1 MPSARAAAVG
11 RPSHRKRERHPISGV
26 PGGCPMVSRHPPTSS
41 FYASVHPAMNVWL
54 VLILVCAAGGA
65 LVYWYM
71 GQKRLLSPRALALVT
86 AIRLAMILLIFLC
99 LLRPSISW
107 RRVQRVPGSL
117 WLVVDHSQSMS
128 IKDGPHSPVTE
139 LRWACALGYLKPGVY
154 NDAADRA
161 AAWADVLAQ
170 RLRNVSREIG
180 AGGAE
185 KRSGERQIRR
195 QLEWWS
201 KYASRLIGHLSTLRN
216 ADAVAHTFKSA
227 QNIANRM
234 EGHLRESTVH
244 GNAYADLSSAASALN
259 RASKQLTGM
268 AEARDKAFLAAQGR
282 DPDVILALNRV
293 GGMSR
298 TKLAIAALLSNR
310 AQNGKSFA
318 GLTAGEQVH
327 VVSFAAHAY
336 NVGRASPIALRN
348 VLRNAMNPTGKATDI
363 TAGLM
368 RATDEMKSPASSK
381 VLVVSDGR
389 QNMGP
394 DPGPIAR
401 LLLARGTPTYT
412 LCVGSGFDSPL
423 VRIQAVHAPTWIFR
437 HQKMHAVALVSIR
450 DLADHPVKIYLSR
463 NGKLI
468 DSRTLLATSRHSVRT
483 VRFSNTLNSPGVY
496 RYQLRIGH
504 IAGSL
509 YRGKVQ
515 KSFRVTVRRDK
526 LQVLVVDNQPR
537 WEYQYLV
544 NYFSRSGRVHLQAV
558 LLHPA
563 TIAGVT
569 PPKPIVASPSNPLY
583 TASSL
588 PTGKR
593 AWGQFNLIILG
604 DIPPHSL
611 SAADQQAL
619 AYAVETQGSALVLIA
634 GQNYMPGAW
643 KGTALA
649 RLIPVKLKPVWAPSV
664 MREQER
670 SGFAPLLTPE
680 GVESDLSDLGIDR
693 SRNNRFWRDM
703 PRWYW
708 HSTFT
713 DARPDARVLWMIGNS
728 GGIGSNSGG
737 GNHQRA
743 LLATMSAGSGR
754 VLYLASDQTW
764 RMRSDDGHNLENA
777 FLAQLVRWS
786 VGTQLPVGG
795 KWVRFGANRTHY
807 VFGQTVH
814 VRARILHTN
823 LLPDAHL
830 QFQVRARLIHS
841 RRNPKEVGAMQS
853 APMIAIP
860 GSPGFYSGVLTDL
873 KPGSYSITLKG
884 DHVGQKLADDPT
896 AVNRNEIIRI
906 RPRKNLEML
915 DPAADP
921 RAMEQL
927 ASAGGGVM
935 VTGPAYSILAA
946 AMPPQ
951 KHTLRSVN
959 TIGLLTSAQSRGT
972 AALQWLF
979 MIFFAVLA
987 AAEWIIRKAKGLI

>member
-1 MPSARAAAVG
+1 MVDHHPPSAGIYPTA
-11 RPSHRKRERHPISGV
+11 HPV
-26 PGGCPMVSRHPPTSS
+26 
-41 FYASVHPAMNVWL
+41 MNIWL
-54 VLILVCAAGGA
+54 MLILVCAAGGA

-71 GQKRLLSPRALALVT
+71 GQKRLLSPRTLVVVT

-99 LLRPSISW
+99 LLRPSVSW
-107 RRVQRVPGSL
+107 LRVRRVPGSL

-139 LRWACALGYLKPGVY
+139 LRWACALGYLKPTIY

-161 AAWADVLAQ
+161 SEWSDVLAQ
-170 RLRNVSREIG
+170 RLGTIRRELDAG
-180 AGGAE
+180 AGDS
-185 KRSGERQIRR
+185 RSGERRIRR
-195 QLEWWS
+195 QLQWWN
-201 KYASRLIGHLSTLRN
+201 KYATRLIGHLSTLHG
-216 ADAVAHTFKSA
+216 ADSIEATFKSV
-227 QNIANRM
+227 QKIVR
-234 EGHLRESTVH
+234 HLGGQLHGSAVH
-244 GNAYADLSSAASALN
+244 GTAFADLSSAASALN
-259 RASKQLTGM
+259 RAAKNLASL
-268 AEARDKAFLAAQGR
+268 AEARDKAFLASQGHQ
-282 DPDVILALNRV
+282 PAVILALNRV

-298 TKLAIAALLSNR
+298 TKLAIAALLSHR
-310 AQNGKSFA
+310 LQDGRSF
-318 GLTAGEQVH
+318 GGITAGERVH
-327 VVSFAAHAY
+327 VVSFAANAY
-336 NVGRASPIALRN
+336 NAGQASPLNLRN
-348 VLRNAMNPTGKATDI
+348 VLRHAMNPTGKATNI

-368 RATDEMKSPASSK
+368 AAAHQMNSPTSSK

-401 LLLARGTPTYT
+401 LMLARGTPTYA
-412 LCVGSGFDSPL
+412 LCVGAGFNSPR
-423 VRIQAVHAPTWIFR
+423 VRIQALNAPTWIFK

-450 DLADHPVKIYLSR
+450 DMADHPVKIYLYR
-463 NGKLI
+463 NGKRI
-468 DSRTLLATSRHSVRT
+468 DSRTLLATSQHSVRT

-504 IAGSL
+504 VAGAL
-509 YRGKVQ
+509 YHGNVQ

-563 TIAGVT
+563 TIAGVA
-569 PPKPIVASPSNPLY
+569 PPKPVAASPSNPLY
-583 TASSL
+583 TASIL
-588 PTGKR
+588 PRGKK

-604 DIPPHSL
+604 DIPPSSL

-643 KGTALA
+643 KGTALVK
-649 RLIPVKLKPVWAPSV
+649 LIPVKLRPVWAPSV

-680 GVESDLSDLGIDR
+680 GVESDLSDLGMDR

-713 DARPDARVLWMIGNS
+713 DARPDARVLWMIGRP
-728 GGIGSNSGG
+728 GGLSSNSGEG
-737 GNHQRA
+737 DHQRA
-743 LLATMSAGSGR
+743 LLATMSAGAGR

-777 FLAQLVRWS
+777 FLAQLVRWA

-795 KWVRFGANRTHY
+795 KWVRFGTNRTQY
-807 VFGQTVH
+807 RFGQTVH
-814 VRARILHTN
+814 VRARVLHTN
-823 LLPDAHL
+823 LLPDANL
-830 QFQVRARLIHS
+830 RFQVQARLIHS
-841 RRNPKEVGAMQS
+841 RRNPEEVGTMQS
-853 APMIAIP
+853 ASMIATP
-860 GSPGFYSGVLTDL
+860 GSPGFYSGVLTGL
-873 KPGSYSITLKG
+873 EPGSYSVTLKG
-884 DHVGQKLADDPT
+884 DHVGKKLADDPT

-906 RPRKNLEML
+906 RARKNLEMF
-915 DPAADP
+915 DPSADP
-921 RAMEQL
+921 RALEQL
-927 ASAGGGVM
+927 AAAGGGVM

-951 KHTLRSVN
+951 KHTLLSVN
-959 TIGLLTSAQSRGT
+959 TIGLLTNARSAGT

-979 MIFFAVLA
+979 MLLFALLA

>member
-1 MPSARAAAVG
+1 
-11 RPSHRKRERHPISGV
+11 
-26 PGGCPMVSRHPPTSS
+26 MVDHHPPSS
-41 FYASVHPAMNVWL
+41 GIYPTVHPVMNIWL
-54 VLILVCAAGGA
+54 MLIMVGAAGGA

-71 GQKRLLSPRALALVT
+71 GQKRLLSPRTLLLVT

-99 LLRPSISW
+99 LLRPSVSW
-107 RRVQRVPGSL
+107 LRVRRVPGSL

-128 IKDGPHSPVTE
+128 IKDGPHSPETE
-139 LRWACALGYLKPGVY
+139 LRWACALGYLKPNIY

-161 AAWADVLAQ
+161 SEWSDVLAQ
-170 RLRNVSREIG
+170 RLGIIRRELDAG
-180 AGGAE
+180 AGDSPSG
-185 KRSGERQIRR
+185 KRRIRR
-195 QLEWWS
+195 QFQWWN
-201 KYASRLIGHLSTLRN
+201 KYATRLIRHLSTLHG
-216 ADAVAHTFKSA
+216 ADSIAATFKSA
-227 QNIANRM
+227 QKIVGHV
-234 EGHLRESTVH
+234 EGQLHGSTVR
-244 GNAYADLSSAASALN
+244 GQAFADLSSAVSALN
-259 RASKQLTGM
+259 RAAKNLASL
-268 AEARDKAFLAAQGR
+268 AEARDKAFLASQGR
-282 DPDVILALNRV
+282 QPAVILALNRV

-298 TKLAIAALLSNR
+298 TKLAIAALLSHHAEDGR
-310 AQNGKSFA
+310 VFG
-318 GLTAGEQVH
+318 GITAGERVH
-327 VVSFAAHAY
+327 VVSFAANAY
-336 NVGRASPIALRN
+336 NAGQASPLTLRN
-348 VLRNAMNPTGKATDI
+348 VLRHAMNPTGKATNI

-368 RATDEMKSPASSK
+368 TAAHQMNSPTSSK

-401 LLLARGTPTYT
+401 LMLARGTPTYA
-412 LCVGSGFDSPL
+412 LCVGAGFNSPR
-423 VRIQAVHAPTWIFR
+423 VRIQAVNAPTWIFK
-437 HQKMHAVALVSIR
+437 HEKMHAVALVSIR
-450 DLADHPVKIYLSR
+450 DMADHPVKIYLYR

-468 DSRTLLATSRHSVRT
+468 DSRTLLATSQHSVRT

-496 RYQLRIGH
+496 WYQLRIGH
-504 IAGSL
+504 VAGAL
-509 YRGKVQ
+509 YHGKVQ

-544 NYFSRSGRVHLQAV
+544 NYFSRSVRVHLQAV

-563 TIAGVT
+563 TISGVA
-569 PPKPIVASPSNPLY
+569 PPKPVAASPSNSLY
-583 TASSL
+583 AASIL
-588 PTGKR
+588 PKGKK

-604 DIPPHSL
+604 DIPPSSL

-649 RLIPVKLKPVWAPSV
+649 GLMPVRLKPVWAPSV

-680 GVESDLSDLGIDR
+680 GVESDLSDLGMDR

-713 DARPDARVLWMIGNS
+713 DARPDARVLWMIGNP
-728 GGIGSNSGG
+728 GGPGSNSGEG
-737 GNHQRA
+737 DHQRA
-743 LLATMSAGSGR
+743 LLATVSAGAGR

-777 FLAQLVRWS
+777 FLAQLVKWA

-795 KWVRFGANRTHY
+795 KWVRFGTNRTRY
-807 VFGQTVH
+807 RFGQTVH
-814 VRARILHTN
+814 VRARVLHTN

-830 QFQVRARLIHS
+830 RFQVRARLIHS

-853 APMIAIP
+853 ASMIATP
-860 GSPGFYSGVLTDL
+860 GSPGFYSGVLTGL
-873 KPGSYSITLKG
+873 EPGSYSITLKG
-884 DHVGQKLADDPT
+884 DHVGQKLVDDPT

-906 RPRKNLEML
+906 RARKNLEMF
-915 DPAADP
+915 DPSADP
-921 RAMEQL
+921 RALEQL
-927 ASAGGGVM
+927 AAAGGGVM

-959 TIGLLTSAQSRGT
+959 TIGLLTNARSPGT

-979 MIFFAVLA
+979 MILFALLA
-987 AAEWIIRKAKGLI
+987 AAEWIIRKTKGLI